1 MMLIDIN
8 LLPQKEQ
15 ERPYPLIIA
24 GVLVLLALLSWALL
38 FFMAQAE
45 ERAQDELIEESAQ
58 VAAEQEAIRQQ
69 IGATEGLNDEQQLKE
84 TVEWAESYQFDTV
97 PLLDE
102 LVAVLPERGFF
113 DTFSFTGPNLATLTL
128 QFDTA
133 REAAYYLTQLKT
145 AESLASVTLDSVTN
159 QELDLI
165 EEETIED
172 EDALLLNPRYLAT
185 YSLVFVDDRIPAE
198 GTVAEDGTII
208 EEEVEGD
215 TEQPV
220 GDDTEETPEVV
231 PEEPETAPD
240 ETEEDA
246 L

>member
-24 GVLVLLALLSWALL
+24 GVLVLLAVLSWALL

-45 ERAQDELIEESAQ
+45 ERAQAEFIEESAL
-58 VAAEQEAIRQQ
+58 VAAEQETIRQQ

-97 PLLDE
+97 PLLEE

-113 DTFSFTGPNLATLTL
+113 DTFSFTGPNIATLTL

-133 REAAYYLTQLKT
+133 REAAYYLTQLKS
-145 AESLASVTLDSVTN
+145 AESLASATLDSVTN
-159 QELDLI
+159 QELDLL
-165 EEETIED
+165 EEEAGGA

-208 EEEVEGD
+208 EQEGNEVTEEQAGEAA
-215 TEQPV
+215 
-220 GDDTEETPEVV
+220 EETPEVV

-240 ETEEDA
+240 ETQEDA

>member
-15 ERPYPLIIA
+15 ERPYHLIIA

-38 FFMAQAE
+38 FYMAQAE
-45 ERAQDELIEESAQ
+45 ERAQAELIEESTLI
-58 VAAEQEAIRQQ
+58 AAEQEAIRQQ
-69 IGATEGLNDEQQLKE
+69 IGATEGMNEEQQLKE

-97 PLLDE
+97 PLLAE

-113 DTFSFTGPNLATLTL
+113 NTFSFTGPNIATLTL

-133 REAAYYLTQLKT
+133 REAAYYLAQLKT
-145 AESLASVTLDSVTN
+145 AETLASATLDSVTN
-159 QELDLI
+159 QELNLLEEDVI
-165 EEETIED
+165 EE

-208 EEEVEGD
+208 EEELDEQSEQQVEEETD
-215 TEQPV
+215 
-220 GDDTEETPEVV
+220 ETPEVV
-231 PEEPETAPD
+231 PEQPETAPD
-240 ETEEDA
+240 EAEEDA

>member
-38 FFMAQAE
+38 SFMAQAE
-45 ERAQDELIEESAQ
+45 ERAQAELIEESSQ

-97 PLLDE
+97 PLLAE

-113 DTFSFTGPNLATLTL
+113 DAFSFAGPNVATLTL

-145 AESLASVTLDSVTN
+145 VESLASATLDSVTN

-165 EEETIED
+165 EEDVVED
-172 EDALLLNPRYLAT
+172 EDAILLNPRYLAT
-185 YSLVFVDDRIPAE
+185 YSLVFVDDRIPTE
-198 GTVAEDGTII
+198 GTVAEDGTL
-208 EEEVEGD
+208 
-215 TEQPV
+215 TEQEGNEATDAQV
-220 GDDTEETPEVV
+220 GEETEETPEVV
-231 PEEPETAPD
+231 PEDPETAPD

>member
-24 GVLVLLALLSWALL
+24 GVLMLLTLLSWALL

-45 ERAQDELIEESAQ
+45 ERAQAELIEESAL

-69 IGATEGLNDEQQLKE
+69 IGATEGLNDEQQLKK
-84 TVEWAESYQFDTV
+84 TVEWAESYEFDTV
-97 PLLDE
+97 PLLQE
-102 LVAVLPERGFF
+102 LVAMLPERGFF
-113 DTFSFTGPNLATLTL
+113 NTFSFTGPNIATLTI

-133 REAAYYLTQLKT
+133 REAAYYLTQLKS
-145 AESLASVTLDSVTN
+145 AESLASATLDSVTN
-159 QELDLI
+159 QELDLL
-165 EEETIED
+165 EEETGGA

-208 EEEVEGD
+208 EQEDNEES
-215 TEQPV
+215 EQQV
-220 GDDTEETPEVV
+220 GEEIEETPEVV

-240 ETEEDA
+240 ETQEDA